1 MYLEKA
7 AISVRVS
14 FDFPF
19 FLFSKTIGISP
30 IFEFWSLACL
40 TVSIWISYVS
50 LCNLGSAFLM
60 YSLE

>member
-19 FLFSKTIGISP
+19 FLFSKIMGISP
-30 IFEFWSLACL
+30 ILEF
-40 TVSIWISYVS
+40 
-50 LCNLGSAFLM
+50 
-60 YSLE
+60 